1 MAVFT
6 DMCSL
11 NSGRMCYTHSM
22 RYHKA
27 TEITQREADSI
38 IATGGVSLTDTVVIS
53 HGDKWFDVRSMTRAE
68 CEAFVADLARA
79 EIIAQQEQLLL
90 PN

>member
-1 MAVFT
+1 MW
-6 DMCSL
+6 SL
-11 NSGRMCYTHSM
+11 NSGRMCYTPGM

-27 TEITQREADSI
+27 AKITQSEADLI
-38 IATGGVSLTDTVVIS
+38 IANGGASLSDTVVIS
-53 HGDKWFDVRSMTRAE
+53 HGDKWYDVRSMTRAE

-79 EIIAQQEQLLL
+79 EIAAQDEQLRL

>member
-1 MAVFT
+1 
-6 DMCSL
+6 
-11 NSGRMCYTHSM
+11 MCYTHGM

-27 TEITQREADSI
+27 VEITQPEADSI
-38 IATGGVSLTDTVVIS
+38 ITIGGVSLTDTVVIS
-53 HGDKWFDVRSMTRAE
+53 HGDKWYDVRSMTRAE

-79 EIIAQQEQLLL
+79 EIITQDAQLRL

>member
-1 MAVFT
+1 MH
-6 DMCSL
+6 
-11 NSGRMCYTHSM
+11 GM

-27 TEITQREADSI
+27 VEITEPEADSI
-38 IATGGVSLTDTVVIS
+38 ITTGAPSLTDVVVIS
-53 HGDKWFDVRSMTRAE
+53 HGDKWYDVRSMTRAE

-79 EIIAQQEQLLL
+79 EIIAQEEQLRL

>member
-1 MAVFT
+1 
-6 DMCSL
+6 
-11 NSGRMCYTHSM
+11 MCYTRGM

-27 TEITQREADSI
+27 VEITRPEADLI
-38 IATGGVSLTDTVVIS
+38 ITVCGVSLTDTVVIS
-53 HGDKWFDVRSMTRAE
+53 HGDKWYDVRSMTRAE

-79 EIIAQQEQLLL
+79 EIITQDAHLRL